1 MNLSYL
7 IWELYNIDRVLNKGK
22 VLESM
27 NEFVS
32 CFLFALA
39 STCYSFAY
47 WTYASQYIKT
57 CKILPYFLERAKI
70 LLTQHN
76 EKDENENDLSGLSE
90 EHLIK
95 LKQMDCQLLQMKQRI
110 ETIRS
115 RFQTLDISVLVCLF
129 ISLFPS
135 LYFTKEKDN
144 HVREQQ
150 ELDAIYRVLLLV
162 VIAVLLAISAYLI
175 SRFVKNSTN

>member
-1 MNLSYL
+1 M
-7 IWELYNIDRVLNKGK
+7 
-22 VLESM
+22 
-27 NEFVS
+27 
-32 CFLFALA
+32 
-39 STCYSFAY
+39 
-47 WTYASQYIKT
+47 
-57 CKILPYFLERAKI
+57 ERAKI

-150 ELDAIYRVLLLV
+150 ELDAIYRVMLLV